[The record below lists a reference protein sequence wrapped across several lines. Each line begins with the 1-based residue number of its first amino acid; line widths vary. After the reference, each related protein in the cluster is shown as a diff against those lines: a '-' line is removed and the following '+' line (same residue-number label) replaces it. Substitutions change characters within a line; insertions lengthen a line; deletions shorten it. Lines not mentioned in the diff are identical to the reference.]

1 MADFR
6 LNRFVEAQR
15 DAYPRA
21 LEEIRKGRKTTHWI
35 WYIFPQLTQLGH
47 SFNARYYGISGREEA
62 IAYLEDPLLSKN
74 LIEISEVL
82 LSLPTDNPEEVLGYV
97 DSMKLRSSM
106 TLFEAVSEDE
116 TVFTEIL
123 EKFYGGQRDELTL
136 RFLGK

>member
-106 TLFEAVSEDE
+106 TLFEAVSEEE